1 MYNNFKSAILD
12 LCNEQINKIQN
23 AKISCA
29 IRNFLPLE
37 DFDKLIF
44 LNLVGIFVSI
54 AFFSTGLIGLLA
66 IAFMLLNLIRI
77 FFYNGNKL
85 QITPLDVLVMFYL
98 LFAFISLMGSS
109 EFTLSLKGFIKMIL
123 YTNFYFF
130 FSYWIRENKNYIWK
144 IFLTI
149 SAFALFEAILAIIQN
164 HAGVAAISGWQDM
177 SNINP
182 EDVIARAYGTLKPYN
197 PNLLA
202 GFLVTGL
209 GFINYFFI
217 KFLEEK
223 NRKMLVLSIS
233 ALALIIL
240 AIFYTG
246 CRGAYIAL
254 MPFFVGVVYY
264 LKLYIDKN
272 YGGFSA
278 LSKRAKNTIYALFTS
293 LCAFILL
300 NPAIYK
306 RILSI
311 FAMRG
316 DSSISFRM
324 NVYKSSF
331 EMFLGNPLI
340 GVGLGNA
347 NFREIYGLYM
357 LTGYDALSA
366 YNIFLETACE
376 MGIFGLISFI
386 LIFLYAIYICVG
398 FFRNTEKNNEKYI
411 VYSIL
416 VFLAILIFHG
426 LTDTIFYR
434 PQIQILFWLMLG
446 TLNSIVFKEPQNL

>member
-1 MYNNFKSAILD
+1 MYNNFKSVIFD
-12 LCNEQINKIQN
+12 FCNEKIGKIQN
-23 AKISCA
+23 TKISYA

-44 LNLVGIFVSI
+44 LNLVAIFVTI

-66 IAFMLLNLIRI
+66 IAFMFLNLIRI
-77 FFYNGNKL
+77 FFYNGGKL
-85 QITPLDVLVMFYL
+85 QITPLDVLVIFYL

-109 EFTLSLKGFIKMIL
+109 EFALSLKGFVKMIL

-130 FSYWIRENKNYIWK
+130 FSYWIRENKKYIWK
-144 IFLTI
+144 IF
-149 SAFALFEAILAIIQN
+149 ACVAVFVLFEAFLAIIQN

-197 PNLLA
+197 PNLLG
-202 GFLVTGL
+202 GFLVAGL

-223 NRKMLVLSIS
+223 NFKLLTGSIVS
-233 ALALIIL
+233 FGLIIL

-254 MPFFVGVVYY
+254 MPFFVGVIFY

-278 LSKRAKNTIYALFTS
+278 LSKKAKNTIYGIFGS
-293 LCAFILL
+293 LCVFILL

-347 NFREIYGLYM
+347 NFREVYGLYM

-376 MGIFGLISFI
+376 MGIFGLISFV
-386 LIFLYAIYICVG
+386 LIFLYATYICVG
-398 FFRNTEKNNEKYI
+398 FFKNSENNNEKYI

-434 PQIQILFWLMLG
+434 PQVQILFWLMLG